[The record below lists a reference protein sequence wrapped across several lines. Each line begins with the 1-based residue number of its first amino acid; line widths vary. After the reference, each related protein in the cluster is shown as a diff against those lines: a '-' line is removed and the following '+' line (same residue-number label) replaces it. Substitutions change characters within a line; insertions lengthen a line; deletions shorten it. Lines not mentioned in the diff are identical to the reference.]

1 MPENPMSSRYRCL
14 RCDHRQYDTGE
25 LRAAG
30 GFWSKIFDVQG
41 RRFTMYLMS
50 TVRQVSLSS
59 GGQLL
64 MGGCFLGG
72 ITLSLVT
79 GWMGMRSGVHALNQ
93 MAARKPALREGWF
106 GAGSSTVTCRL
117 AAPLRLAS
125 PSHAGLKPRTGSG
138 SRPAG
143 GRSKSL

>member
-93 MAARKPALREGWF
+93 MGRQE
-106 GAGSSTVTCRL
+106 
-117 AAPLRLAS
+117 
-125 PSHAGLKPRTGSG
+125 TGSARG
-138 SRPAG
+138 MVWRGELNGHMPLGCSLAPCQPVTRGAEASDRKRVTPSWRP
-143 GRSKSL
+143 